1 MVEVVAVQSKYL
13 EKHHERYASV
23 LSSFAVFA
31 DRDPLILIP
40 DDVFLDGVSEK
51 IMAAA
56 SSVNQCDD
64 LRKIAVS
71 LSVLCIN
78 EHVPANYAGGEGI
91 NKAGQSVKISA
102 VKSGA
107 FEVHSGSDYK
117 TVAKCKLI
125 PVLGA
130 PFHMS
135 DECRKFSFAHIVS
148 GSVSVDGNKVDR
160 PKAVRMEGG
169 AIHEVTSPNNI
180 LVMKRALHDDIIVTT
195 GYTGKDYYAPVMAGL
210 VRCLEL
216 ESDKFARDIKSFCQY
231 YTGCTISMF
240 YALVAP
246 LSKKSFISDGL
257 FTKWMGAPYYPAAG
271 ISAYIKSF
279 YDQHCANHVNAQ
291 AILDHK
297 DKLAHGYKL
306 SPAFTSASIAGMY
319 TSVKAIY
326 GEEIGVKRLW
336 ADGINFSVHR
346 ILKSS
351 SDIKA
356 KLSCLSRLAE
366 CNKGVDYS
374 RECEV
379 AFVERWDC
387 SVGNDNA
394 PAEFVKDFVMRTVTP
409 HSITEPVMS
418 QYLRM
423 LVSLNA

>member
-1 MVEVVAVQSKYL
+1 MVEVVALQSKYL
-13 EKHHERYASV
+13 EKHHERYYSV
-23 LSSFAVFA
+23 LSSFAVFT
-31 DRDPLILIP
+31 DRDALILIP
-40 DDVFLDGVSEK
+40 GDVFLDGVSEK

-56 SSVNQCDD
+56 SSANPCDE

-78 EHVPANYAGGEGI
+78 EYIPADYAGGDGI
-91 NKAGQSVKISA
+91 NKAGQGVKISA
-102 VKSGA
+102 VKAGL
-107 FEVHSGSDYK
+107 FEVHSGSDHK

-148 GSVSVDGNKVDR
+148 GSVAVDGAKVDR

-180 LVMKRALHDDIIVTT
+180 LVMKRALHDDIVVTS
-195 GYTGKDYYAPVMAGL
+195 GYTGKDYYAPAMAGL

-216 ESDKFARDIKSFCQY
+216 ESDKYSRDIKVFCQY
-231 YTGCTISMF
+231 YTGCTVSMF
-240 YALVAP
+240 YALVSP
-246 LSKKSFISDGL
+246 LSGRSFISDGL
-257 FTKWMGAPYYPAAG
+257 LAKWMGAPYYPVAG
-271 ISAYIKSF
+271 IGAYIKSF
-279 YDQHCANHVNAQ
+279 YNQHCATYVNAQ

-297 DKLAHGYKL
+297 DKLSHGYKL

-319 TSVKAIY
+319 ASVKAIY
-326 GEEIGVKRLW
+326 GEEIGPKRLW

-351 SDIKA
+351 SDMKM
-356 KLSCLSRLAE
+356 KLMSLTKLAE
-366 CNKGVDYS
+366 CNKGADYS

-379 AFVERWDC
+379 AFVERWDS

-409 HSITEPVMS
+409 HNIAEPVMS

-423 LVSLNA
+423 LVSLNC